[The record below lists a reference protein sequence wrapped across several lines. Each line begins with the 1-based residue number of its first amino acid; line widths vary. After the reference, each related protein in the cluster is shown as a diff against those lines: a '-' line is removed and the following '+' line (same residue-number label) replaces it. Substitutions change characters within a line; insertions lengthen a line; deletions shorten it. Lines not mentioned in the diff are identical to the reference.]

1 MSLKWF
7 GCLIVLSILDSGS
20 LWARAEASAGHTL
33 YLVESH
39 QLPLCEEDQTGDTI
53 PQRRRVH
60 DHAGELTH
68 ATQQHFHCHLFLCHT
83 KQFYAEHIYILCV
96 HVNTFYSNIPG
107 QSVSPSG
114 SHALCTSTH
123 LLPRSTTSGW
133 ILTLPARSL
142 TTLATESKT
151 FPRSCS
157 TFSCTLLFA
166 SVSLSVSGETLV
178 KTSAGR
184 LGKCFFKVSLKD
196 LSCRCIP

>member
-7 GCLIVLSILDSGS
+7 GCLIVLSIFHSGS

-83 KQFYAEHIYILCV
+83 KQFYAIQTYQVKVFPPLVLMHSVHPHI
-96 HVNTFYSNIPG
+96 FFPG
-107 QSVSPSG
+107 
-114 SHALCTSTH
+114 
-123 LLPRSTTSGW
+123 LPRAGEYSRFQLGVW
-133 ILTLPARSL
+133 LRSL
-142 TTLATESKT
+142 
-151 FPRSCS
+151 RSQRRFQGAARPSVAPCCS
-157 TFSCTLLFA
+157 PPFH
-166 SVSLSVSGETLV
+166 
-178 KTSAGR
+178 
-184 LGKCFFKVSLKD
+184 
-196 LSCRCIP
+196 